1 MHGTPDTS
9 IQIVVVL
16 RNQVHIVK
24 HVTRVIVLFGFH
36 VAYVI
41 ELSFVEGFFIDLQ
54 NTKKCS
60 RDRFVNGEDSEF

>member
-1 MHGTPDTS
+1 MHGAPDTS

-24 HVTRVIVLFGFH
+24 NVTCVIVLFGFR

-41 ELSFVEGFFIDLQ
+41 ELSFVE
-54 NTKKCS
+54 
-60 RDRFVNGEDSEF
+60 RFVVSLQKVNQ